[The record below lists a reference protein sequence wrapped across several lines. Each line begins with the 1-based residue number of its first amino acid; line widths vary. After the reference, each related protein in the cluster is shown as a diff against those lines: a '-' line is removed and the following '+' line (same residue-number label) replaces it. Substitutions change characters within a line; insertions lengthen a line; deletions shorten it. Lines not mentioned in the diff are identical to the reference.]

1 MSDVI
6 ELLRR
11 LVAVDSVNP
20 ELVPGGAGEGAIAH
34 VVGEWLHRAG
44 LEVKLEE
51 VAPGRP
57 NVIAVTRG
65 TGDGPSLV
73 LNAHMD
79 TVGVAGMNA
88 PHEPRLEN
96 GRVYG
101 RGAYDM
107 KAGLA
112 AAMVAAASVGRLA
125 GDVIVTAVCDEEA
138 GALGTRGYVASR
150 PKVSAAIVT
159 EPTEENVAVAHKGF
173 VGFEIETAGRAAH
186 GSRPEEG
193 SDAIVAMGPILAGLG
208 ELDEALSA
216 DRKHPLLGRASLHA
230 SLIEGGQEFSSYPER
245 CMVTG
250 EWRTL
255 PGDTVDHVRNGLED
269 VIARHGAGAALRL
282 LHVGEPFEVPAD
294 AEIAKLVQRH
304 AGTELVGVS
313 FWADSSLL
321 AGAGIPTV
329 LYGPAGGGAHAVEE
343 WVDVASFE
351 RVRDVLIATARDFC
365 GSAG

>member
-20 ELVPGGAGEGAIAH
+20 ELVPGGAGERAIAR

-57 NVIAVTRG
+57 NVIALARG

-96 GRVYG
+96 GRLYG

-138 GALGTRGYVASR
+138 GALGTRGYVAGQ
-150 PKVSAAIVT
+150 PQVSAAIVT

-186 GSRPEEG
+186 GSRPDEG
-193 SDAIVAMGPILAGLG
+193 RDAIVAMGPILAGLG
-208 ELDEALSA
+208 EHDEALAAS
-216 DRKHPLLGRASLHA
+216 RQHPLLGRASLHA

-255 PGDTVDHVRNGLED
+255 PGDTVDDVRQGLED
-269 VIARHGAGAALRL
+269 VIGRHSAGAEVRL
-282 LHVGEPFEVPAD
+282 LHIGEPFEVPAD
-294 AEIAKLVQRH
+294 AAIAQLVLRH

-343 WVDVASFE
+343 WVDVASVE
-351 RVRDVLIATARDFC
+351 RVCDVLTATAREFC
-365 GSAG
+365 GVAR